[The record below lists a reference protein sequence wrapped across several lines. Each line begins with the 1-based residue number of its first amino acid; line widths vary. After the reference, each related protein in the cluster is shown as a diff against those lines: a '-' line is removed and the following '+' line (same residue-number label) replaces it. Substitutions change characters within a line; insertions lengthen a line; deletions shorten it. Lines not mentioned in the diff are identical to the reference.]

1 MTIRSKLA
9 PVTLLLAVLATR
21 DAHAAP
27 DCANPQD
34 QRAMNECASR
44 GYARADAELNRRYRA
59 LQRRLN
65 GDRDGARKLTEAQRA
80 WIAFRDTE
88 CAFQTIGVAGG
99 GRPSRWHVQHVW
111 RKRRSRDRRRCNAIS
126 TAVKVT
132 RTVPLRRSESR
143 RARFTGRCCRCGPS
157 WPTGEADAV

>member
-99 GRPSRWHVQHVW
+99 GG
-111 RKRRSRDRRRCNAIS
+111 
-126 TAVKVT
+126 
-132 RTVPLRRSESR
+132 
-143 RARFTGRCCRCGPS
+143 RAAGTCSMSGGN
-157 WPTGEADAV
+157 DAVAIGGAATLSRLP